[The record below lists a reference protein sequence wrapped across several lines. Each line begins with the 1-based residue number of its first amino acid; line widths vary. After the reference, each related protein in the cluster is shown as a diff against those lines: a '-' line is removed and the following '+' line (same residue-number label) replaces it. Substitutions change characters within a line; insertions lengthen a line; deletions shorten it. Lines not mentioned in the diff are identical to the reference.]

1 MKIIK
6 FNAIWCPACLVMK
19 SVWKKIEEEFS
30 DLDITNYD
38 YDMNKEEVLL
48 YNVGN
53 ILPVTIILSD
63 DKKELERLI
72 GEVSY
77 NKLKEVIS
85 SYRK

>member
-1 MKIIK
+1 MKIVK
-6 FNAIWCPACLVMK
+6 LSAIWCPACLVMK

-77 NKLKEVIS
+77 NKLKEEIN